1 MRMGAMYTAEQRR
14 IINLADGYTLMY
26 AFLVRGLI
34 DACGIDGEASAREG
48 TRRYGADRGVKSR
61 ERHIAMGAK
70 VNMVNLFTL
79 TPDLPPDPRF
89 RRERQELNPQER
101 VSHTLVCP
109 MADLWIA
116 RGEMAV
122 GRIYCEEFHFA
133 CYNAYGF
140 GHTQVN
146 LAKTLTQEGDNYCSF
161 NVILRPE
168 NLPARLRP
176 ACFAEYDPEWNA
188 PDLSGIGKPDAKTG
202 FNSLWIRLY
211 YHLLAAA
218 DDMIGDP
225 GREAIGVSLGKL
237 ASDEA
242 AALRAKAAAAGLP
255 FDEAFVEA
263 NYPLSLQPDDDPH
276 WIEYSGHG
284 ALGLLKERFCAPFIA
299 AAGFGVHG

>member
-14 IINLADGYTLMY
+14 IMNLADGYTLMY

-34 DACGIDGEASAREG
+34 DGCGIEGEAAAREG
-48 TRRYGADRGVKSR
+48 TRRYGRDRGEKSR
-61 ERHIAMGAK
+61 NRHMAMGAK

-133 CYNAYGF
+133 CYNTYGF

-168 NLPARLRP
+168 NLPADLRP
-176 ACFAEYDPEWNA
+176 VCFSDYDPSWTA
-188 PDLSGIGKPDAKTG
+188 PDLSGIRKPEAKTG

-211 YHLLAAA
+211 FHLLAAA
-218 DDMIGDP
+218 DDMLGNA
-225 GREAIGVSLGKL
+225 GREAIGTALEKL
-237 ASDEA
+237 AADEA
-242 AALRAKAAAAGLP
+242 PTLRRKAAAEELP
-255 FDEAFVEA
+255 FDSAFVEA
-263 NYPLSLQPDDDPH
+263 NYPLSLDPGADPH
-276 WIEYSGHG
+276 WIEYSDHG
-284 ALGLLKERFCAPFIA
+284 ALDMLKERFCAPFIA
-299 AAGFGVHG
+299 AAGLAGHA